1 MKKVDCKTP
10 EESKVLLGRKLAR
23 ALSEDDLKAVSGGQ
37 GPGGRPTFAPTEQ
50 GAEDC
55 DDAL

>member
-23 ALSEDDLKAVSGGQ
+23 ALSEDDLKAVSGGE
-37 GPGGRPTFAPTEQ
+37 GLFGRPTFAPTVQ
-50 GAEDC
+50 GVEYC
-55 DDAL
+55 DDGL